1 MANFVKTLL
10 YSKSTDSSSLRW
22 GRVHEPDARQAY
34 KAFLLGQDCSLEV
47 TQCGLVIDGEISC
60 LACSP
65 DGLVG
70 SHGLVEYKC
79 PYKAAQ
85 LELTPLEAAST
96 IKDFFLLLMAKIST

>member
-1 MANFVKTLL
+1 VANFVKTLL
-10 YSKSTDSSSLRW
+10 YSKSIDSSSLRW

-47 TQCGLVIDGEISC
+47 TQCGLVIDEEISC
-60 LACSP
+60 LACSL

-96 IKDFFLLLMAKIST
+96 IKDFFLLSMAKIST